1 MQTPVSNYIENNRDF
16 INTQLLA
23 FQKITIENKAN
34 FVTINLQNPDQVKNK
49 VVVITGASSG
59 IGRALAKELA
69 SKGAFLSL
77 GARRTELLEELRT
90 ELSDTEILISKTD
103 VSLEDDCRQLI
114 ENTIKHFGKIDI
126 LINNAGISMRALF
139 EEVDLKVIKQLMD
152 VNFYGTVFC
161 TKYALPHLLS
171 TRGSLVGVISIAGF
185 VGLPGRTGYS
195 ASKFAI
201 RGFLDTIRIENLKK
215 GLHVLVAAPGFTAS
229 EVRKVALTN
238 DGSQQGETPRNEEK
252 MMSAEE
258 CATRIVRAIEKR
270 KRELVLTF
278 IEGKLTVF
286 LGKFFPSLLDKLT
299 YSHMAKEPN
308 SPFK

>member
-1 MQTPVSNYIENNRDF
+1 M
-16 INTQLLA
+16 
-23 FQKITIENKAN
+23 
-34 FVTINLQNPDQVKNK
+34 KNK

-69 SKGAFLSL
+69 MKGALLSL
-77 GARRTELLEELRT
+77 GARRTELLEELRA
-90 ELSDTEILISKTD
+90 ELPSTEILISKTD
-103 VSLEDDCRQLI
+103 VSLEEDCRQLI
-114 ENTIKHFGKIDI
+114 ENTIQRYGKIDI

-152 VNFYGTVFC
+152 VNFYGTVYC
-161 TKYALPHLLS
+161 TKYALPHLLKNK
-171 TRGSLVGVISIAGF
+171 GSLVGVISIAGF

-238 DGSQQGETPRNEEK
+238 DGSSQGETPRDESK

-258 CATRIVRAIEKR
+258 CAQRIVRAIEKR
-270 KRELVLTF
+270 KRELILTF
-278 IEGKLTVF
+278 VEGKLTVF
-286 LGKFFPSLLDKLT
+286 LGKFLPSLLDKLT
-299 YSHMAKEPN
+299 YNHMAKEHN